1 MIKQYVFFRHFVN
14 VAYSSAI
21 LLPHLLLKNAPAV
34 YGGTRIYLLD
44 PLMILS
50 CIGYDLCFTDKQLNL
65 AFSTFRSIGTVDD
78 IFINCQTVIPS
89 NRSRRRIGWVRFS
102 HHFTCRFYD
111 IFTFPNHCK
120 DWSRSNKVDKVI
132 EKRTFFMFSV

>member
-1 MIKQYVFFRHFVN
+1 PYFTVPYFTTHTLTSPPPPLSLHD
-14 VAYSSAI
+14 A
-21 LLPHLLLKNAPAV
+21 LP
-34 YGGTRIYLLD
+34 I
-44 PLMILS
+44 
-50 CIGYDLCFTDKQLNL
+50 F
-65 AFSTFRSIGTVDD
+65 GTVDD

-132 EKRTFFMFSV
+132 EKRTFFMFSVMFFG